1 MLSELANSQRQMV
14 EVPVEAQIF
23 VALNL
28 IANSRCSTN
37 RAQLSSQ
44 DFPLISI
51 SSCTASSLLF
61 HLDNRAELVDVPLCF
76 GRYHRVCSVELDRL
90 LLSVSVVAAAIL
102 VN

>member
-1 MLSELANSQRQMV
+1 M
-14 EVPVEAQIF
+14 
-23 VALNL
+23 
-28 IANSRCSTN
+28 
-37 RAQLSSQ
+37 
-44 DFPLISI
+44 SI

-61 HLDNRAELVDVPLCF
+61 DLDNRAELVDVSLRF